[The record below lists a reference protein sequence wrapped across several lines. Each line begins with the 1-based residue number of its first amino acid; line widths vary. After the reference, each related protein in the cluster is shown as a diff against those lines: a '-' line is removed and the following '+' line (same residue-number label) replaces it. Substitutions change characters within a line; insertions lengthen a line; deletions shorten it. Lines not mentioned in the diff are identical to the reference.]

1 MDKNNRTA
9 RSLLI
14 ILIILSVALVIVSVI
29 FFTQKR
35 KSNEM
40 ISQLQ
45 EYSNIVEEK
54 KDSLEYELNNIIV
67 KYDSL
72 MTNNDSINTM
82 LVAQQDKIKKLL
94 SLRVNDAEKIRKYEK
109 ELGTIREVLRSY
121 IVQID
126 SLNTRN
132 QILVAEN
139 KQLRNKTVETQNQNI
154 QLKQEKEQL
163 TSIKD
168 AATTLI
174 AANIEIVPL
183 NKRSKEKDKSDK
195 IEKIRVDFVI
205 RKNTVAEPGPKVI
218 YLRIIRPDNVVLGA
232 TDAGIIKINDMEI
245 PYSASREIQ
254 YENQDLPVSIF
265 WNNNGDLISGNYKAE
280 LYAEGKQIGETEF
293 SLK

>member
-40 ISQLQ
+40 MSQLQ

-126 SLNTRN
+126 SL
-132 QILVAEN
+132 EH
-139 KQLRNKTVETQNQNI
+139 TQSN
-154 QLKQEKEQL
+154 
-163 TSIKD
+163 
-168 AATTLI
+168 
-174 AANIEIVPL
+174 PC
-183 NKRSKEKDKSDK
+183 R
-195 IEKIRVDFVI
+195 
-205 RKNTVAEPGPKVI
+205 
-218 YLRIIRPDNVVLGA
+218 
-232 TDAGIIKINDMEI
+232 
-245 PYSASREIQ
+245 RE
-254 YENQDLPVSIF
+254 
-265 WNNNGDLISGNYKAE
+265 
-280 LYAEGKQIGETEF
+280 
-293 SLK
+293 

>member
-94 SLRVNDAEKIRKYEK
+94 SLRVNDTEKIRKYEK

-126 SLNTRN
+126 SL
-132 QILVAEN
+132 EH
-139 KQLRNKTVETQNQNI
+139 TQSN
-154 QLKQEKEQL
+154 
-163 TSIKD
+163 
-168 AATTLI
+168 
-174 AANIEIVPL
+174 PC
-183 NKRSKEKDKSDK
+183 R
-195 IEKIRVDFVI
+195 
-205 RKNTVAEPGPKVI
+205 
-218 YLRIIRPDNVVLGA
+218 
-232 TDAGIIKINDMEI
+232 
-245 PYSASREIQ
+245 RE
-254 YENQDLPVSIF
+254 
-265 WNNNGDLISGNYKAE
+265 
-280 LYAEGKQIGETEF
+280 
-293 SLK
+293 